1 MSLKKHLTALFLLL
15 LYSLVYGQENVKYYK
30 FQTAIVETV
39 EKENFS
45 TINKITLNPLKFN
58 NIVES
63 HSTIAYEKKSFPSVD

>member
-39 EKENFS
+39 EKEIFLLS
-45 TINKITLNPLKFN
+45 TRFL
-58 NIVES
+58 
-63 HSTIAYEKKSFPSVD
+63 